1 MYYIGIDIGST
12 ASKVAV
18 YDDKKND
25 FVELFMIPTGWSG
38 VEASS
43 QILKM
48 LEEKNI
54 KKEDFYVDF
63 CAVKHYDNTART
75 KNNK

>member
-25 FVELFMIPTGWSG
+25 FVELFIYDSYWLVWSG
-38 VEASS
+38 SFFTD
-43 QILKM
+43 I
-48 LEEKNI
+48 KN
-54 KKEDFYVDF
+54 
-63 CAVKHYDNTART
+63 A
-75 KNNK
+75 

>member
-12 ASKVAV
+12 ACKVAV

-43 QILKM
+43 LLFK
-48 LEEKNI
+48 LL
-54 KKEDFYVDF
+54 
-63 CAVKHYDNTART
+63 T
-75 KNNK
+75 